1 MRTTRRGGVADARL
15 MVRVAQMYYRMQL
28 SQQQIGDRL
37 GLSRFQVGRLLD
49 RALRD
54 GIIQIEIVQPDARV
68 PELEGE
74 LGDRFG
80 LEAAVV
86 VDVPPATTGEAA
98 ETLTRELVARAA
110 AGYLAELR
118 PSGSIGVSWG
128 RTMFEL
134 AGQLE
139 PGWASP
145 TEIVQLNGATSR
157 SARPTRAT
165 EIAERFGTTTG
176 AQIRL
181 LAAPAI
187 VGSGELRR
195 ALEADPSVGETLSA
209 ARATSVA
216 VFSLGVLGPDSVL
229 VESGYLTDQDL
240 AGLRLAGAVGDV
252 VGRFLRPDGAIA
264 SPDLDDRTI
273 GIPLAELGAGR
284 VAMGLAAGP
293 GRGPI
298 TVAALRARC
307 LNVLVT
313 DAATAEWALAR
324 GPRS

>member
-1 MRTTRRGGVADARL
+1 
-15 MVRVAQMYYRMQL
+15 MVRVAQMYYRMEL

-49 RALRD
+49 RALRE
-54 GIIQIEIVQPDARV
+54 GIIQIEIVHPDARV
-68 PELEGE
+68 VDLEDA
-74 LGDRFG
+74 LRDRFG
-80 LEAAVV
+80 LEASVV
-86 VDVPPATTGEAA
+86 VDVPPAMSERAA
-98 ETLTRELVARAA
+98 RDLSRELVAKAA
-110 AGYLAELR
+110 AGYLADLR

-128 RTMFEL
+128 RTMLEL
-134 AGQLE
+134 AGHLE

-157 SARPTRAT
+157 SAQPTRAT

-195 ALEADPSVGETLSA
+195 ALEADHSVGETLAA

-216 VFSLGVLGPDSVL
+216 VFSLGILSQESVL
-229 VESGYLTDQDL
+229 VESGQLTDQDL
-240 AGLRLAGAVGDV
+240 AELRRAGAVGDV

-273 GIPLAELGAGR
+273 GVPLADLGKGR
-284 VAMGLAAGP
+284 VSMGLAAGP

-298 TVAALRARC
+298 ALASLRAGC
-307 LNVLVT
+307 LSVLVT
-313 DAATAEWALAR
+313 DSATAAWVLAE
-324 GPRS
+324 GQPA